1 MSSPPLSSRAASA
14 ASTAQTLRFQEK
26 REALLQAAVAVFN
39 ERGVK
44 GATLADI
51 AGRVGL
57 VTNSVT
63 YYYRKK
69 EDLAIA
75 CVLRALDLH
84 DAIVADAA
92 TEPDVPARV
101 RRYLAGHAEAL
112 AAVERGEQPAVM
124 QFNDLLA
131 LPSPQAEEAWRR
143 YTDMYRQVRALLK
156 GPETAGIG
164 RRELNA
170 RGHALLSAALWLRVW
185 LWQYEPAQYGRLAAQ
200 AAEVMLHGVM
210 APGAWPASAGGAAG
224 TAEEAWRLV
233 QGSDEAADAFLR
245 AATALV
251 NEQGYRGAS
260 VDKIS
265 ARLNVTK
272 GSFYHHHDN
281 KEDLITECFER
292 SFSVLRSALQQAEQA
307 PGTGGARAAAAG
319 RALVRFQLSADGPLL
334 RASATSALP
343 DQAHRDTVRTTLHR
357 LTQRMAGL
365 LVEGVVDGSV
375 RPLDTQMAAQVLIG
389 GINATAELRRW
400 VPDAREA
407 TVAELYAR
415 PLFLGL
421 LVPASPAVQQEEDR
435 AEDQPAGFAT

>member
-1 MSSPPLSSRAASA
+1 MSSPPLSSRAAPA

-75 CVLRALDLH
+75 CVLRALDQH
-84 DAIVADAA
+84 DRIVAEAA
-92 TEPDVPARV
+92 REAAVADRV
-101 RRYLAGHAEAL
+101 RAYLRGHAEAL

-131 LPSPQAEEAWRR
+131 LPSPQADEAWQR

-156 GPETAGIG
+156 GDETAGIG

-170 RGHALLSAALWLRVW
+170 RGHLLLSSALWLRVW
-185 LWQYEPAQYGRLAAQ
+185 LWQYEPAQYPRMAAQ
-200 AAEVMLHGVM
+200 AAEVMLAGVM
-210 APGAWPASAGGAAG
+210 RPADWASDWAA
-224 TAEEAWRLV
+224 ADPLPEEGWRLADAS
-233 QGSDEAADAFLR
+233 QDAADAFLR

-292 SFSVLRSALQQAEQA
+292 SFSVLREALVQAEQA
-307 PGTGGARAAAAG
+307 PGAGGARAAAAG
-319 RALVRFQLSADGPLL
+319 RALVRFQLSEDGPLL

-375 RPLDTQMAAQVLIG
+375 RPLDTQMAAQVLVG
-389 GINATAELRRW
+389 GINAAAELRRW
-400 VPDAREA
+400 VPDARVA

-415 PLFLGL
+415 PMFLGL
-421 LVPASPAVQQEEDR
+421 LVPASPAVRQEEDR
-435 AEDQPAGFAT
+435 PEDQPAGRAT

>member
-1 MSSPPLSSRAASA
+1 MSSPALPLRTAPAATA
-14 ASTAQTLRFQEK
+14 AQTPRFQEK

-84 DAIVADAA
+84 DQLVAQAA
-92 TEPDVPARV
+92 QEADVAGRV
-101 RRYLAGHAEAL
+101 RRYLVGHAQAL
-112 AAVERGEQPAVM
+112 AAVERGQQPAVM

-131 LPSPQAEEAWRR
+131 LPSPQAEEAWGR

-170 RGHALLSAALWLRVW
+170 RGHVLLSAALWLRVW
-185 LWQYEPAQYGRLAAQ
+185 LWQYEPDQYADLAAQ
-200 AAEVMLHGVM
+200 AAEVLLFGVL
-210 APGAWPASAGGAAG
+210 AQGPGRQAGWPPEGQGAEAG
-224 TAEEAWRLV
+224 WRLLD
-233 QGSDEAADAFLR
+233 GSDAAADAFLR

-292 SFSVLRSALQQAEQA
+292 SFSVLRQALQLAAQAE
-307 PGTGGARAAAAG
+307 GDGGARAAAAG
-319 RALVRFQLSADGPLL
+319 RALVRFQLSAQGPLL

-343 DQAHRDTVRTTLHR
+343 DQAHRDTVRATLHR

-365 LVEGVVDGSV
+365 LVQGVVDGSV
-375 RPLDTQMAAQVLIG
+375 RPLDTQMAAQVLVG
-389 GINATAELRRW
+389 GINAAAELHRW
-400 VPDAREA
+400 VPDARVDS
-407 TVAELYAR
+407 VAELYAR
-415 PLFLGL
+415 PLFQGL
-421 LVPASPAVQQEEDR
+421 LVPAA
-435 AEDQPAGFAT
+435 

>member
-1 MSSPPLSSRAASA
+1 MSSPTLPSPAAPA
-14 ASTAQTLRFQEK
+14 ATAAQTLRFQEK

-84 DAIVADAA
+84 DAIVAQAA
-92 TEPDVPARV
+92 AEPDVAARV
-101 RRYLAGHAEAL
+101 RRYLTGHAEAL

-143 YTDMYRQVRALLK
+143 YTDMYRQVRGLLK
-156 GPETAGIG
+156 GPETEGIG

-185 LWQYEPAQYGRLAAQ
+185 LWQYEPAQYAAMAAQ
-200 AAEVMLHGVM
+200 AAEVLLHGVM
-210 APGAWPASAGGAAG
+210 RLEAWPAAAPAPEAGW
-224 TAEEAWRLV
+224 TLV
-233 QGSDEAADAFLR
+233 HSSDDAADAFLR

-292 SFSVLRSALQQAEQA
+292 SFSVLRRALQQAEQA
-307 PGTGGARAAAAG
+307 AGDGAARAAAAG
-319 RALVRFQLSADGPLL
+319 RALVRFQLSQDGPLL

-365 LVEGVVDGSV
+365 LVQGVVDGSV

-421 LVPASPAVQQEEDR
+421 LVPASPAVRQEEDR
-435 AEDQPAGFAT
+435 ADDQPAGRAT

>member
-1 MSSPPLSSRAASA
+1 MSSPSLSQRAAPA
-14 ASTAQTLRFQEK
+14 ATAAQTLRFQEK

-92 TEPDVPARV
+92 AQPDVASRV
-101 RRYLAGHAEAL
+101 RCYMRGHAEAL

-185 LWQYEPAQYGRLAAQ
+185 LWQYEQAHYGRMAAQ
-200 AAEVMLHGVM
+200 AAEVLLHGVM
-210 APGAWPASAGGAAG
+210 APGAWPAPAA
-224 TAEEAWRLV
+224 AAPAPEEGWRLV
-233 QGSDEAADAFLR
+233 DSSDDAADAFLR

-292 SFSVLRSALQQAEQA
+292 SFSVLRRALQQAEQA
-307 PGTGGARAAAAG
+307 PGSGGVRAAAAG
-319 RALVRFQLSADGPLL
+319 RGGGGQGQGLAHH
-334 RASATSALP
+334 ATSM
-343 DQAHRDTVRTTLHR
+343 R
-357 LTQRMAGL
+357 
-365 LVEGVVDGSV
+365 GS
-375 RPLDTQMAAQVLIG
+375 
-389 GINATAELRRW
+389 TAR
-400 VPDAREA
+400 
-407 TVAELYAR
+407 
-415 PLFLGL
+415 
-421 LVPASPAVQQEEDR
+421 
-435 AEDQPAGFAT
+435 

>member
-1 MSSPPLSSRAASA
+1 MSSPALPLRTAPAATA
-14 ASTAQTLRFQEK
+14 AQTLRFQEK

-84 DAIVADAA
+84 DQLVAEAA
-92 TEPDVPARV
+92 RQPDVATRV
-101 RRYLAGHAEAL
+101 RAYLVGHAQAL

-124 QFNDLLA
+124 QFNDMLA
-131 LPSPQAEEAWRR
+131 LPSPQAEEAWGR
-143 YTDMYRQVRALLK
+143 YTDMYRQVRGLLK

-170 RGHALLSAALWLRVW
+170 RGHVLLSAALWLRVW
-185 LWQYEPAQYGRLAAQ
+185 LWQYEPDEYADLAAQ
-200 AAEVMLHGVM
+200 AADVLLHGVL
-210 APGAWPASAGGAAG
+210 AGGRWPQEAASP
-224 TAEEAWRLV
+224 EAGWRLLDV
-233 QGSDEAADAFLR
+233 SDAAADAFLR

-292 SFSVLRSALQQAEQA
+292 SFSVLRQALRLAAQAE
-307 PGTGGARAAAAG
+307 GDGGARAAAAG
-319 RALVRFQLSADGPLL
+319 RALVRFQLSAQGPLL

-365 LVEGVVDGSV
+365 LVQGVVDGSV
-375 RPLDTQMAAQVLIG
+375 RPLDTQMAAQVLVG
-389 GINATAELRRW
+389 GINAAAELHRW
-400 VPDAREA
+400 VPDARVDSA
-407 TVAELYAR
+407 AELYAR
-415 PLFLGL
+415 PLFQGL
-421 LVPASPAVQQEEDR
+421 LVPA
-435 AEDQPAGFAT
+435 G

>member
-1 MSSPPLSSRAASA
+1 MSSPALPTRTAPAATA
-14 ASTAQTLRFQEK
+14 AQTLRFQEK

-84 DAIVADAA
+84 DQLVARAA
-92 TEPDVPARV
+92 QEPDVAARV
-101 RRYLAGHAEAL
+101 RAYLVGHAQAL
-112 AAVERGEQPAVM
+112 AAVERGEQPPVM

-131 LPSPQAEEAWRR
+131 LPSPQAEEAWSR
-143 YTDMYRQVRALLK
+143 YTDMYRQVRGLLK
-156 GPETAGIG
+156 GAETAAIG
-164 RRELNA
+164 RRDLNA
-170 RGHALLSAALWLRVW
+170 RGHVLLSSALWLRVW
-185 LWQYEPAQYGRLAAQ
+185 LWQYEPDQYAELASQ
-200 AAEVMLHGVM
+200 AADVLLHGVL
-210 APGAWPASAGGAAG
+210 AGGRWPRETESPETG
-224 TAEEAWRLV
+224 WRLLDV
-233 QGSDEAADAFLR
+233 GDAAADAFLR

-292 SFSVLRSALQQAEQA
+292 SFSVLRQALQLAAQAE
-307 PGTGGARAAAAG
+307 GDGGARAAAAG
-319 RALVRFQLSADGPLL
+319 RALVRFQLSAQGPLL

-365 LVEGVVDGSV
+365 LVQGVADGSV
-375 RPLDTQMAAQVLIG
+375 RPLDTQMAAQVLVG
-389 GINATAELRRW
+389 GINAAAELHRW
-400 VPDAREA
+400 VPDARVDG
-407 TVAELYAR
+407 VAELYAR
-415 PLFLGL
+415 PLFQGL
-421 LVPASPAVQQEEDR
+421 LVPA
-435 AEDQPAGFAT
+435 G